1 MASKRWKVLVT
12 APRALDAIARYEKEL
27 GAAGCEVVA
36 AVPAERLEEDDL
48 LPLIGDID
56 AIICGDDCITSR
68 VLDAAPRLRVI
79 AKWGTGIDSIDLE
92 GAKRRNIAV
101 RNSPGAFSDPV
112 ADTVMGYILLF
123 VRRLD
128 RMTADMQAGSWQR
141 LPLRSMRECTLGIVG
156 LGDSGRAV
164 AKRANAFGM
173 TVLSSTLNEPSAAEA
188 EKLNVELVSLTT
200 LLGRSDFVTLHAN
213 LRPDNRHLI
222 DVDRLRL
229 MKPTAILINTARG
242 ELVDEAALVGALR
255 EKRLGGAALDVFEQE
270 PLPSTSP
277 LRSLANVYL
286 APHNANASFL
296 AAERVHTNSIR
307 NVLHTLEA
315 ATPL

>member
-1 MASKRWKVLVT
+1 
-12 APRALDAIARYEKEL
+12 
-27 GAAGCEVVA
+27 
-36 AVPAERLEEDDL
+36 
-48 LPLIGDID
+48 
-56 AIICGDDCITSR
+56 
-68 VLDAAPRLRVI
+68 
-79 AKWGTGIDSIDLE
+79 
-92 GAKRRNIAV
+92 
-101 RNSPGAFSDPV
+101 
-112 ADTVMGYILLF
+112 
-123 VRRLD
+123 
-128 RMTADMQAGSWQR
+128 
-141 LPLRSMRECTLGIVG
+141 
-156 LGDSGRAV
+156 
-164 AKRANAFGM
+164 
-173 TVLSSTLNEPSAAEA
+173 VLSSTLNEPSAAEA